1 MSTSKKRGF
10 LLRYVFYRIGIF
22 LINLIPLSVVLWAAD
37 GLGRAVLRL
46 NKRRIAM
53 TRHNLKQALQDRK
66 SDREIEQIIDEVN
79 GRLFQVAV
87 EFLRIPQLVRSVPM
101 RNPERI
107 WDALKAKKGAIL
119 LVSHL
124 GNWELSAI
132 GGGAEGLPIH
142 AVGKPSNNP
151 HIDEYIQKIRGKT
164 GLQTIDKS
172 GSVKDVSRLLK
183 ENQVICLTI
192 DQRVPDGEPVDFL
205 GQTAYL
211 SSFPA
216 LLALRYGTPVI
227 PCLMHRTPGPGYFV
241 QTEMPIPLVRGKD
254 LRDTLHINTQNYASF
269 IEAEILKDPGDWI
282 LWRHNIWKN

>member
-1 MSTSKKRGF
+1 MSTSKKRRF
-10 LLRYVFYRIGIF
+10 LLRYVFYRAGIF
-22 LINLIPLSVVLWAAD
+22 LINLIPLSLALRAAD
-37 GLGRAVLRL
+37 RLGRAVLSL
-46 NKRRIAM
+46 NRRRTEL
-53 TRHNLKQALQDRK
+53 TRFNLKKAFRDRK
-66 SDREIEQIIDEVN
+66 SDQEIDRIIDDVN
-79 GRLFQVAV
+79 GSLFQVAV
-87 EFLRIPQLVRSVPM
+87 EFLRIPQLMKSVPM
-101 RNPERI
+101 RDPDRI
-107 WDALKAKKGAIL
+107 WDALKAGKGAIL

-151 HIDEYIQKIRGKT
+151 HIDDYIREIRGKT
-164 GLQTIDKS
+164 GLQTIDKE

-205 GQTAYL
+205 GQTAHF

-227 PCLMHRTPGPGYFV
+227 PCFIHRTPGPRYYV
-241 QTEMPIPLVRGKD
+241 QTELPIPLVRGKD
-254 LRDTLHINTQNYASF
+254 LRDTLHINTQNFAKCV
-269 IEAEILKDPGDWI
+269 ETEILKDPGDWI
-282 LWRHNIWKN
+282 LWRHNIWKK